1 VAKLA
6 VLIADRENLISG
18 QKAVTVKMQYVTLP
32 LERMPPMRWIA
43 LACLLALL
51 SGCAVVALPFRVTGD
66 VLDVVPVVGPIAAA
80 PFKATADVID

>member
-1 VAKLA
+1 MQMRLPSLLLAA
-6 VLIADRENLISG
+6 VLLSATG
-18 QKAVTVKMQYVTLP
+18 
-32 LERMPPMRWIA
+32 
-43 LACLLALL
+43 LL